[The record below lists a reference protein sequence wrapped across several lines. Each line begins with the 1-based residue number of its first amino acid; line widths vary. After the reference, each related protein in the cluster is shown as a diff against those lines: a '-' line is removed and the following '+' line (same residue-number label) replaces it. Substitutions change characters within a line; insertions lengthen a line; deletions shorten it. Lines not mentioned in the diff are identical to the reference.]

1 MAKICQLIE
10 NMASNVNGM
19 SANENISAMK
29 IICNES
35 YINVIMKSNEI
46 NG

>member
-1 MAKICQLIE
+1 MAKIYQLIE

-29 IICNES
+29 IIWL
-35 YINVIMKSNEI
+35 MKAISM
-46 NG
+46 